1 MTRVLVTGG
10 TGFIGQ
16 HLVAAL
22 AARGQNVRVLDLRPP
37 VRALPDVEYV
47 EGSVLDPSLVDDALN
62 GVEQVYHLAGL
73 PGMWTPRKDD
83 FQTVNCGG
91 TQVVIA
97 AARKRGVARFLH
109 CSTESILFHPS
120 PSKGAVTEGSL
131 LSPDDMPG
139 PYTRSKLLAEE
150 LAAQAAASGFP
161 VVIGCPT
168 MPIGRHD
175 HNLTPPAAMLQHFL
189 GGRLHLYLDFI
200 VNFVDVRDAAAG
212 LVLAMEHGQVGHR
225 YILGGESIPL
235 KEVLQLM
242 TTLSRR
248 RSLLIPV
255 SGRAAR
261 VTTALMEFV
270 ADHVTGRPPSGT
282 VEGVR
287 IALRARALSIAKAQR
302 ELGYAPRPI
311 EPALRETIAF
321 LLGAGGH
328 PEGHSPSQ
336 ASQNIGPA
344 LGPSPSLGPSLGQ
357 GLNPGQSSAY
367 STISPELPG

>member
-10 TGFIGQ
+10 AGFIGQ

-22 AARGQNVRVLDLRPP
+22 AAQRRQVRVLDLRTPT
-37 VRALPDVEYV
+37 RALPDVQYV
-47 EGSVLDPSLVDDALN
+47 EGSVLDPELVDDAMS

-73 PGMWTPRKDD
+73 PGMWTPRKKD
-83 FQTVNCGG
+83 FQNVNCGG
-91 TQVVIA
+91 TQIVIA

-120 PSKGAVTEGSL
+120 KQDVAEDSV
-131 LSPDDMPG
+131 LSADDMPG
-139 PYTRSKLLAEE
+139 PYTRSKLLAEK

-168 MPIGRHD
+168 MPIGPHD
-175 HNLTPPAAMLQHFL
+175 HNLTPPAAMLRHFL
-189 GGRLHLYLDFI
+189 GERLQLYLDFI

-212 LVLAMEHGQVGHR
+212 LVLAMERGRTGHR
-225 YILGGESIPL
+225 YILGGESIAL
-235 KEVLQLM
+235 KKVLQLM
-242 TTLSRR
+242 ATVSGR

-255 SGRAAR
+255 SGRASR
-261 VTTALMEFV
+261 MTTALMEFV

-282 VEGVR
+282 LEGVR
-287 IALRARALSIAKAQR
+287 IALRARALSIEKAQR

-321 LLGAGGH
+321 LLDADGRS
-328 PEGHSPSQ
+328 EGFGS
-336 ASQNIGPA
+336 
-344 LGPSPSLGPSLGQ
+344 GQ
-357 GLNPGQSSAY
+357 INPGESSAY
-367 STISPELPG
+367 STVSPELPG

>member
-16 HLVAAL
+16 HLVATL
-22 AARGQNVRVLDLRPP
+22 AAQGRQVRVLDLRPP
-37 VRALPDVEYV
+37 GRALPDVQYF
-47 EGSVLDPSLVDDALN
+47 EGSVLDPGLVDDALD

-73 PGMWTPRKDD
+73 PGMWTPHKDD

-97 AARKRGVARFLH
+97 AARKRGVARFVH

-120 PSKGAVTEGSL
+120 PSKDAVAENSV
-131 LSPDDMPG
+131 LSADDMPG
-139 PYTRSKLLAEE
+139 PYTRSKLLAEK

-168 MPIGRHD
+168 MPIGPHD
-175 HNLTPPAAMLQHFL
+175 HNLTPPAAMLRHFL
-189 GGRLHLYLDFI
+189 GERLQLYLDFI

-212 LVLAMEHGQVGHR
+212 LVLAMEQGQVGHR

-235 KEVLQLM
+235 KSVLQLM
-242 TTLSRR
+242 TAISGR

-255 SGRAAR
+255 SGRASR
-261 VTTALMEFV
+261 MTTALMEFV
-270 ADHVTGRPPSGT
+270 ADHVTRRPPSGT

-287 IALRARALSIAKAQR
+287 IALRARALSIEKAQR
-302 ELGYAPRPI
+302 ELGYTPRPI

-321 LLGAGGH
+321 LLGAGRR
-328 PEGHSPSQ
+328 PEGF
-336 ASQNIGPA
+336 GP
-344 LGPSPSLGPSLGQ
+344 GQ
-357 GLNPGQSSAY
+357 INSGQSSAY
-367 STISPELPG
+367 STVSPELPG